1 MKIILTIGTTLGAK
15 IKINEI
21 HKENFIYRINGAHG
35 SVEEIANKIQ
45 DLQRQQEGLEIL
57 LDLPGNKVR
66 TANLKSPIKLE
77 AGKEFSLKP
86 SEFNYDK
93 FYTLLKE
100 GMQIYANDS
109 IFCFEVTKVEN
120 QKITF
125 LSHSSGLLLN
135 NKGMHIRGD
144 FGLPFLFDKDKQ
156 LIKLAKEMG
165 VKFLGA
171 SFVRKKDDILLLKSL
186 WNGEFIA
193 KIETLEAVSNL
204 SEILPLVEFILI
216 DRGDLSTDISLPK
229 VPRFQKYII
238 EQAQFQHKKVFCAT
252 QVLKNMEEK
261 PVPTIAEIEAL
272 YAMLKSGIFGVQLS
286 EESAVGSYVKEAI
299 EILEIMIAEVKSES
313 IML

>member
-1 MKIILTIGTTLGAK
+1 MKIILTIGTTLGTK

-35 SVEEIANKIQ
+35 SIEEIANKIQ
-45 DLQRQQEGLEIL
+45 DLKKQQEGLEIL

-77 AGKEFSLKP
+77 VGKEFSLEAN
-86 SEFNYDK
+86 EFNYDK

-100 GMQIYANDS
+100 GMKIYANDS

-156 LIKLAKEMG
+156 LIKLAKEME

-204 SEILPLVEFILI
+204 SEILPLVEFVLI

-229 VPRFQKYII
+229 VPRFQKHII
-238 EQAQFQHKKVFCAT
+238 EQSQLHHKKIFCAT

-272 YAMLKSGIFGVQLS
+272 YAMFKSGIFGVQLS

-299 EILEIMIAEVKSES
+299 EVLEMMITEVKSENM
-313 IML
+313 IL